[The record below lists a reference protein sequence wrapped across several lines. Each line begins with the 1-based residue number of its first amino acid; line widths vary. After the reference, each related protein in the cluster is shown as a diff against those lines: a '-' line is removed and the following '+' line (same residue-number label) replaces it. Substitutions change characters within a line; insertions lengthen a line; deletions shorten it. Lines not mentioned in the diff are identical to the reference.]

1 MNKSYR
7 LSFAGAVLAAITT
20 IGASTSIAAPASP
33 LNPLTSVAGATE
45 GRVEQIDY
53 RWGRRC
59 YRDCHVS
66 RHGRL
71 YCTWH
76 CYRPRRWW

>member
-1 MNKSYR
+1 MKTSYR
-7 LSFAGAVLAAITT
+7 WAFGGAVLFATVIL
-20 IGASTSIAAPASP
+20 GATASSAAPTAPVSALNSVIGSNQIEIEKAS
-33 LNPLTSVAGATE
+33 
-45 GRVEQIDY
+45 Y

-59 YRDCHVS
+59 YRECHVG